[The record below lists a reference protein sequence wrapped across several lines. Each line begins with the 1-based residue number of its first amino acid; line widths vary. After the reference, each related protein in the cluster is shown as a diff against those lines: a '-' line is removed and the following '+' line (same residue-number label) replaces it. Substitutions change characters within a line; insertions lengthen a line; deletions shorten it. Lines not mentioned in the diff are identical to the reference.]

1 MAYTTIDNPELYFQT
16 KLYTGTQN
24 SHAIT
29 LDGSENM
36 QPDWVW
42 IKCRDDTHNHQVF
55 DSVRGVHERMR
66 TDTTGAET
74 TSNESLKSFDS
85 DGFTLGTQQ
94 NVNASAN
101 NDNSF
106 VAWNWKAGG
115 SASSNSDG
123 SITSSVSANQD
134 AGFSIVS
141 YTGTGS
147 AGTVGHGLSATPKMI
162 IAKNRSDVQFWAV
175 YHASL
180 SGANKYLV
188 LDQNSSAQSGTA
200 IWNSTHPTSS
210 VFSVANHGTTNEN
223 GDDIIAYCFA
233 EKKGFSKFSS
243 FVGNGNDDG
252 SYIHLGF
259 KPAFILLKNTSVSA
273 SWLINDNKRNGFN
286 PNSRTITPNNSEV
299 ENTGTDRTDF
309 LSNGFKL
316 RVGSSTAWNGSGNT
330 ISYMAF
336 AESPFV
342 TSTGIPTTA
351 R

>member
-1 MAYTTIDNPELYFQT
+1 
-16 KLYTGTQN
+16 
-24 SHAIT
+24 
-29 LDGSENM
+29 
-36 QPDWVW
+36 
-42 IKCRDDTHNHQVF
+42 
-55 DSVRGVHERMR
+55 
-66 TDTTGAET
+66 
-74 TSNESLKSFDS
+74 
-85 DGFTLGTQQ
+85 
-94 NVNASAN
+94 
-101 NDNSF
+101 
-106 VAWNWKAGG
+106 
-115 SASSNSDG
+115 
-123 SITSSVSANQD
+123 VSW
-134 AGFSIVS
+134 
-141 YTGTGS
+141 TGS
-147 AGTVGHGLSATPKMI
+147 GSSATIGHGLSATPKMI
-162 IAKNRSDVQFWAV
+162 IAKNRSDGGQFWAV

-223 GDDIIAYCFA
+223 GVTYASWNWLAGGTASSNTDGSITSSVSANTTSGFSIVSYTGTGSAATVGHGLGVAPKMILFKNRTTASNWLVYHEAIGNTHNLYLDANNAKADRSDTFNDTSPTSSVFTVGTADLNTSGNSIIAYCFA

-243 FVGNGNDDG
+243 FVGNGTNDG

-336 AESPFV
+336 AENPFV
-342 TSTGIPTTA
+342 SSSGVPATA